1 MFNETN
7 IWQNHSTACYDIK
20 RSNSTM
26 STAKPQS
33 TTITLYFTHPTILIR
48 SSLSITFLIIS
59 PRGVA
64 KSQLI
69 RPFAQQNK
77 ELPLLLGDWRLTTP
91 TASLSPRFSLSRS
104 ARYNASA
111 AYSGEK
117 PWHAATAAAGGQE
130 NRFSFRPNRNGGW
143 NLHDG
148 RGRYIGLRLGAD
160 LSPNLSWL
168 REFERF
174 GRNGT
179 GTPEP
184 LWAKAIWIF
193 MWNSELVNWY
203 F

>member
-1 MFNETN
+1 
-7 IWQNHSTACYDIK
+7 
-20 RSNSTM
+20 M

-33 TTITLYFTHPTILIR
+33 TTNTSHFTLPTILIR
-48 SSLSITFLIIS
+48 SSLSITFIIIS

-64 KSQLI
+64 QSQLI

-77 ELPLLLGDWRLTTP
+77 ELLLLLGDWRLTTP
-91 TASLSPRFSLSRS
+91 TAFLSMRFFSLPFRS
-104 ARYNASA
+104 LQRERSLLWWKSMACC
-111 AYSGEK
+111 
-117 PWHAATAAAGGQE
+117 WWAGKSFF
-130 NRFSFRPNRNGGW
+130 FSPPLRNGGW

-168 REFERF
+168 REFERS

-184 LWAKAIWIF
+184 LWAMATWIF
-193 MWNSELVNWY
+193 LGGKV
-203 F
+203 